1 MDQSAQRR
9 HRRDP
14 GCLRLD
20 RFAQPEALHWREY
33 PTYIDAQ
40 VLGEHGDSEVLHWSG
55 PAAGNLSV
63 AEVARQM
70 GRRLTDADRS

>member
-1 MDQSAQRR
+1 MPAPRSVCPAR
-9 HRRDP
+9 
-14 GCLRLD
+14 G
-20 RFAQPEALHWREY
+20 AAWREY

-55 PAAGNLSV
+55 AAAGNLSV
-63 AEVARQM
+63 GEVARQM